1 MQPRTTPDSARGFT
15 MVEVLVAIVVVSLG
29 LLGLAALQARGLK
42 LNHGAFLQT
51 SATLLAYDMAD
62 RMRAN
67 TAGVNSAAYDNVVLD
82 TGNPATNPGD
92 PGCNAGPSGC
102 TQAQLA
108 QYDTWKWYQGLSA
121 LPQGTGSVVRIPGAP
136 TRFTVTVSWAE
147 AEQTGGANTYAR
159 NVAMEFRP

>member
-1 MQPRTTPDSARGFT
+1 MRPRTTPYSVRGFT

-67 TAGVNSAAYDNVVLD
+67 IAGVNAAAYDNVVLD
-82 TGNPATNPGD
+82 TANPSTNPGD
-92 PGCNAGPSGC
+92 PGCNASPSGC
-102 TQAQLA
+102 TQVQLA
-108 QYDTWKWYQGLSA
+108 QYDTWQWYLGLGA
-121 LPQGTGSVVRIPGAP
+121 LPQGTGSVARIPGVP
-136 TRFTVTVSWAE
+136 TRFTVTVNWAE
-147 AEQTGGANTYAR
+147 VEQTGVANTYTR
-159 NVAMEFRP
+159 TVAMEFRP